1 MSNKQRGIAL
11 VQVLIISGV
20 LMLLGIFIQQTLRQQ
35 AQVVAIGNDKVML
48 RLALEDA
55 QAQVVTALLSHNR
68 YQEPNA
74 QNMVVKSWNFYGQP
88 FIVGDVTVKL
98 QDISGLLNINT
109 GSRIMLTRYFEKH
122 LDEPSLTDH
131 LVDSIADWKD
141 ADNLKHL
148 NGAEKADYKNG
159 ITPRNDYLQSIDELK
174 TIMEHLKLGFNH
186 AQSVQSLSFARISGF
201 NPLNAPVDVL
211 ETLLQNDDQIQQ
223 VIQARDQGQLTGLRF
238 YQITGIDY
246 DEYVTFGTSQHIRL
260 ELSATKNGVRVT
272 KKLSLKVNPRAL
284 EKSLTI
290 SNIVWY

>member
-55 QAQVVTALLSHNR
+55 QAQVVKALLSHNR

-88 FIVGDVTVKL
+88 FMVGDVAVKL

-109 GSRIMLTRYFEKH
+109 GSRVMLTRYFEKH
-122 LDEPSLTDH
+122 IDKPSLTEH

-174 TIMEHLKLGFNH
+174 TIMEHLKVGFNH
-186 AQSVQSLSFARISGF
+186 TQSLRPLSFAKMSGF
-201 NPLNAPVDVL
+201 NPLSAPVDVL
-211 ETLLQNDDQIQQ
+211 ETLLQNEDQVQQ
-223 VIQARDQGQLTGLRF
+223 VIQARDQGQLTGFHF
-238 YQITGIDY
+238 YQITGIDS
-246 DEYVTFGTSQHIRL
+246 DEYVTFGTSQHIGL

-272 KKLSLKVNPRAL
+272 KKLNLKVNPRAL